1 MKKKAGIITA
11 GITAALMLTATSLI
25 EGGGRTIVFTGDSI
39 TDGNW
44 GQPEGWPCHTEKRNE
59 WDRNHVYGHGYAE
72 MVIGELS
79 ATEPDASNH
88 YYNRGISGN
97 TLAQLAERWDR
108 DVMALEP
115 TVVSVLIGTNDVHY
129 ALERG
134 ETTLDYEGWEAT
146 LDSLVAV
153 TQERRPGVRVIL
165 GTPFT
170 AKSGNPGRSAD
181 YAARAEMTLR
191 LDSIVEAV
199 GKRRGATVVDFGL
212 MVRNLTD
219 DTTAVTADYWIWD
232 GVHPT
237 TALHNLMAKEWL
249 KKFRGEE

>member
-1 MKKKAGIITA
+1 MKAGMIAA
-11 GITAALMLTATSLI
+11 GAAAVLMLTASGI
-25 EGGGRTIVFTGDSI
+25 MDAGGRTIVFAGDSI

-44 GQPEGWPCHTEKRNE
+44 GQPEGWPCPTEKRNE
-59 WDRNHVYGHGYAE
+59 WDKNHVYGHGFAE

-79 ATEPDASNH
+79 ATEPDASNR

-108 DVMALEP
+108 DVLAKDP

-134 ETTLDYEGWEAT
+134 ETSLDYAGWGAM
-146 LDSLVAV
+146 LDSLVSL
-153 TQERRPGVRVIL
+153 TQERLPGVRVIL
-165 GTPFT
+165 CTPFT
-170 AKSGNPGRSAD
+170 VKSGNPGQAAD
-181 YAARAEMTLR
+181 YGTRAEMTLK
-191 LDSIVEAV
+191 LDSIVESV
-199 GKRRGATVVDFGL
+199 GVRRGATVVDFGG
-212 MVRNLTD
+212 MVRKLTA
-219 DTTAVTADYWIWD
+219 DTTAVEADYWIWD

-249 KKFRGEE
+249 KKFRGCTEK

>member
-1 MKKKAGIITA
+1 MKAGMIATGMAGLALLTGSALITEMDR
-11 GITAALMLTATSLI
+11 GQTV
-25 EGGGRTIVFTGDSI
+25 VFAGDSI

-44 GQPEGWPCHTEKRNE
+44 GQPEGWPCPTEKRNE
-59 WDRNHVYGHGYAE
+59 WDKNHAYGHGYAE

-79 ATEPDASNH
+79 ATHRDGSTA

-115 TVVSVLIGTNDVHY
+115 TLVSVLIGTNDVHY

-134 ETTLDYEGWEAT
+134 ERQIDYAGWGRM
-146 LDSLVAV
+146 LDSLLTL
-153 TQERRPGVRVIL
+153 TQERLPGVRLVV

-181 YAARAEMTLR
+181 YAAREEMTLK
-191 LDSIVEAV
+191 LDSVVTEV
-199 GKRRGATVVDFGL
+199 GTRRGATVVDFGAL
-212 MVRNLTD
+212 VRELTS
-219 DTTAVTADYWIWD
+219 DTTTVTADYWIWD

-237 TALHNLMAKEWL
+237 TALHHLMAKEWL
-249 KKFRGEE
+249 RAVEGF